1 MFLKDFDAK
10 MRKYIFVE
18 VKMKVCGVKLRMAG
32 WVAESVFHA
41 LLPQTIMTFSLPP
54 PPFLKGGQIQEP
66 LKK

>member
-32 WVAESVFHA
+32 WVAESVF
-41 LLPQTIMTFSLPP
+41 
-54 PPFLKGGQIQEP
+54 
-66 LKK
+66 